1 MAILRFFGVALAL
14 AIGLYAGSMRPAY
27 AQAPATAGDDSVTLN
42 FVNADLQAVIKAV
55 AEITG
60 RNILIDPRVTG
71 TVNIVAPKPV
81 PRTMVFSI
89 LLSALRAQGFAA
101 VGGDLGFVRIVPE
114 AEAKFYPGPSDPR
127 RAAGD
132 QIVTEVFTL
141 QYEQAQQLV
150 PVLRP
155 LVSPNNIINAFPA
168 TNTLIVTDY
177 AENLRRIRKVVAS
190 IDQPH
195 PGELV
200 SLKLQHA
207 NAVDVAQTIQRLI
220 PEAGQVAQPG
230 QQQKVAV
237 TVDSRTNSL
246 LVRADN
252 PTLASRI
259 RTVAASIDLPT
270 AAAGNIH
277 VVYLRNAEATKLAET
292 LRAIVTGQ
300 ASSQTAQQQSRFGA
314 TPGLGAPAAPGG
326 LGGQPTSQ
334 QPTGGLSTQ
343 PPVGALGQQAGGG
356 LPSQGA
362 GGQQGSMIQAYPET
376 NSLVIIAPDNIYNAL
391 RGVIDKLDA
400 RRAQVFVEALVVEVT
415 ANKAAEFGI
424 QWQHLSSA
432 STGGTSTIGGTNFGG
447 AGTNIIGISQ
457 NVGTVG
463 TGLNLGVVRGRI
475 TLPGIGE
482 ILNLGFLARAL
493 EKDSNANIL
502 ATPTLL
508 TLDNEEARI
517 IVGQNIPIVT
527 GSFSLAATGTGAVNP
542 FQTFDRRDVGLTLRV
557 KPQVT
562 QGGSVKLQIFQEV
575 SSIFDRTNASGIIT
589 NKRALESSVLVD
601 DGQTIVLGGLISDD
615 IQTSEERVPL
625 LGDIPVLGQFFRYEK
640 RQRDKTNLMVFLRPV
655 IVSDSEKA
663 ANVTGD
669 RYEYIRGLHN
679 TTQPR
684 SSWVLPD
691 MPPKPMAELPPRAGT
706 PNGIPGGVPN
716 GVNIGGAPNA
726 PAAGQEPPVIDLRG
740 TETAP
745 IQPRR

>member
-1 MAILRFFGVALAL
+1 M
-14 AIGLYAGSMRPAY
+14 
-27 AQAPATAGDDSVTLN
+27 
-42 FVNADLQAVIKAV
+42 
-55 AEITG
+55 
-60 RNILIDPRVTG
+60 
-71 TVNIVAPKPV
+71 
-81 PRTMVFSI
+81 
-89 LLSALRAQGFAA
+89 
-101 VGGDLGFVRIVPE
+101 
-114 AEAKFYPGPSDPR
+114 
-127 RAAGD
+127 
-132 QIVTEVFTL
+132 FTL
-141 QYEQAQQLV
+141 QHEQAQQLV

-230 QQQKVAV
+230 QSQKVAV

-300 ASSQTAQQQSRFGA
+300 ASTQTGQQQSRFGA
-314 TPGLGAPAAPGG
+314 PGGAGAPGIQTGLGQTAQPAPGG
-326 LGGQPTSQ
+326 LTQ
-334 QPTGGLSTQ
+334 Q
-343 PPVGALGQQAGGG
+343 PPVGALGQQTGTGQPG
-356 LPSQGA
+356 GA
-362 GGQQGSMIQAYPET
+362 GSAQQGSMIQAYPET
-376 NSLVIIAPDNIYNAL
+376 NSLVIIAPDNVYNAL

-424 QWQHLSSA
+424 QWQHLSSLNTA
-432 STGGTSTIGGTNFGG
+432 GTQAIGGTNFGG
-447 AGTNIIGISQ
+447 AGTNIIGVAQ

-640 RQRDKTNLMVFLRPV
+640 RQRDKTNLMVFLRPL
-655 IVSDSEKA
+655 IVRDSEQA

-669 RYEYIRGLHN
+669 RYEYIRGQHN

-684 SSWVLPD
+684 SSWILPD
-691 MPPKPMAELPPRAGT
+691 MPPKPLAELPPRAGA
-706 PNGIPGGVPN
+706 NGAPV
-716 GVNIGGAPNA
+716 GAPNGA
-726 PAAGQEPPVIDLRG
+726 PISPATGQEPPVIDLRG

-745 IQPRR
+745 NQPRR